1 MIKNISNLGDA
12 ALYCDF
18 GIEVNEEINSYVIS
32 YFDHLKKLVQGKSI
46 RGITN
51 LSPSYNK
58 LIVSFDLSI
67 TNFQEIKNKIETIK
81 ILNNKKKKSNKI
93 EVPVCCEEKH
103 ALDLLPLSKKLKT
116 SPEEILS
123 LFFTK
128 EYFCYMTGF
137 IAGMPFLGD
146 IEETIRVDRLKT
158 PRVKVPKGSVG
169 LTEQF
174 CNIYTFESPGGW
186 NIIGNTPKKIF
197 NKSNLN
203 NPALIKPGDKVSF
216 YKITKEEYLNWN
228 D

>member
-1 MIKNISNLGDA
+1 
-12 ALYCDF
+12 
-18 GIEVNEEINSYVIS
+18 
-32 YFDHLKKLVQGKSI
+32 
-46 RGITN
+46 
-51 LSPSYNK
+51 
-58 LIVSFDLSI
+58 
-67 TNFQEIKNKIETIK
+67 
-81 ILNNKKKKSNKI
+81 
-93 EVPVCCEEKH
+93 
-103 ALDLLPLSKKLKT
+103 
-116 SPEEILS
+116 
-123 LFFTK
+123 
-128 EYFCYMTGF
+128 MTGF

-216 YKITKEEYLNWN
+216 YKITIEEYLNWN

>member
-1 MIKNISNLGDA
+1 
-12 ALYCDF
+12 
-18 GIEVNEEINSYVIS
+18 
-32 YFDHLKKLVQGKSI
+32 
-46 RGITN
+46 
-51 LSPSYNK
+51 
-58 LIVSFDLSI
+58 
-67 TNFQEIKNKIETIK
+67 
-81 ILNNKKKKSNKI
+81 
-93 EVPVCCEEKH
+93 
-103 ALDLLPLSKKLKT
+103 
-116 SPEEILS
+116 
-123 LFFTK
+123 
-128 EYFCYMTGF
+128 MTGF

-186 NIIGNTPKKIF
+186 NIIGNTPKNIF

-216 YKITKEEYLNWN
+216 YKITIEEYLNWN

>member
-1 MIKNISNLGDA
+1 M
-12 ALYCDF
+12 CW
-18 GIEVNEEINSYVIS
+18 
-32 YFDHLKKLVQGKSI
+32 
-46 RGITN
+46 
-51 LSPSYNK
+51 
-58 LIVSFDLSI
+58 
-67 TNFQEIKNKIETIK
+67 
-81 ILNNKKKKSNKI
+81 
-93 EVPVCCEEKH
+93 EEKH
-103 ALDLLPLSKKLKT
+103 ALDLLNLSKKLKT
-116 SPEEILS
+116 NPEKILS
-123 LFFTK
+123 LFFSK

-146 IEETIRVDRLKT
+146 IDETIRVDRLKT

-197 NKSNLN
+197 NKVDLN